1 MDSHGPTTFENCYKR
16 IEFVKE
22 NIYCSIERLNRKYLL
37 LLATKLMKK
46 KHVILVMLENTINHL

>member
-16 IEFVKE
+16 IEFIKE
-22 NIYCSIERLNRKYLL
+22 NIYCPKERLNRKYLL

-46 KHVILVMLENTINHL
+46 NMLSL